1 MTSTP
6 ASAPAPAALAV
17 VVPAHDEQHRIGTC
31 LHSLRRAAARTAPV
45 PVLIVVAADAC
56 TDATAAVAADAGAEV
71 VEIDARNVGAARA
84 AGADHAMER
93 LAGAGERPA
102 EPEERLR
109 EAWARP
115 AAGRPAVG
123 RFAEPWERLAEPWAR
138 PAAGQGVWLAMTDA
152 DTTVP
157 EDWLIHQMAWARRG
171 YDAVLG
177 TIRLAPART
186 GSLVVA
192 RHDAD
197 YFRTR
202 PLTGRATAW
211 EHPHVHGA
219 NMGLRA
225 AAYRRV
231 GGFAA
236 LPTGEDRDLVGRLVA
251 SGHRVA
257 RTDQHPVRTAARL
270 RGRAPGGLADLLM
283 TLRPPVWE
291 RPATTRHAS
300 RTGAGVGSAPVSP
313 LTSVSPSASVT
324 GEEA

>member
-1 MTSTP
+1 MSSTP
-6 ASAPAPAALAV
+6 ASALAPAALAV
-17 VVPAHDEQHRIGTC
+17 VVPAHNEQHRIGAC
-31 LHSLRRAAARTAPV
+31 LHSLRRAAARAAPV

-84 AGADHAMER
+84 AGTDHALER
-93 LAGAGERPA
+93 LAGAGER
-102 EPEERLR
+102 LG
-109 EAWARP
+109 EA
-115 AAGRPAVG
+115 G
-123 RFAEPWERLAEPWAR
+123 ERLAGPWAR
-138 PAAGQGVWLAMTDA
+138 PAGQGVWLAMTDA

-157 EDWLIHQMAWARRG
+157 EDWLTQQMAWARRG

-186 GSLVVA
+186 GSLIVA

-202 PLTGRATAW
+202 PRTGRATAW

-219 NMGLRA
+219 NMGLTA

-236 LPTGEDRDLVGRLVA
+236 LPTGEDHDLVGRLVA

-257 RTDQHPVRTAARL
+257 RTDRHPVRTAARL

-291 RPATTRHAS
+291 RPAVTRHAY
-300 RTGAGVGSAPVSP
+300 RAGAGVGSASVSP
-313 LTSVSPSASVT
+313 VTSVSPASSVGSAMSVT
-324 GEEA
+324 QEEA

>member
-1 MTSTP
+1 MTSAP

-17 VVPAHDEQHRIGTC
+17 VVPAHNEQHRIGAC
-31 LHSLRRAAARTAPV
+31 LHSLRRAAARAAPV

-84 AGADHAMER
+84 AGTDHAM
-93 LAGAGERPA
+93 
-102 EPEERLR
+102 
-109 EAWARP
+109 
-115 AAGRPAVG
+115 
-123 RFAEPWERLAEPWAR
+123 ERLAEPWAR
-138 PAAGQGVWLAMTDA
+138 LGEVGARSAAGQGVWLAMTDA

-157 EDWLIHQMAWARRG
+157 EDWLTQQMAWARCG

-186 GSLVVA
+186 GSLIVA

-202 PLTGRATAW
+202 PRTGRATAW

-219 NMGLRA
+219 NMGLTA

-257 RTDQHPVRTAARL
+257 RTDRHPVRTAARL

-291 RPATTRHAS
+291 RPAVTRHAYP
-300 RTGAGVGSAPVSP
+300 TGVGAGSASVSPTSSVGSAM
-313 LTSVSPSASVT
+313 SVT
-324 GEEA
+324 REEA